1 MKKTMNTSELEQHVY
16 ELEFKL
22 QYQEDTI
29 ESLNNEIANHQK
41 EISLLKEQ
49 MQWLAKRIESQKEQQ
64 SNINISNERPP
75 HY

>member
-1 MKKTMNTSELEQHVY
+1 MNTSELEQHVY

-29 ESLNNEIANHQK
+29 ESLNNEIASHQK
-41 EISLLKEQ
+41 DILLLKEQ
-49 MQWLAKRIESQKEQQ
+49 VQWLAKRVDSQKEQQ
-64 SNINISNERPP
+64 SNINVANERPP